1 MRADSEMADYPS
13 SQMASRR
20 FRDLREAPKEPPR
33 GPAWARPFIFFEEA
47 LVEVS
52 KVVWPSRAQTRT
64 AVVAAL
70 LPIAAVLVISLAVVL
85 VIAVR

>member
-1 MRADSEMADYPS
+1 MRADSETADYPS

-33 GPAWARPFIFFEEA
+33 GPAWARPFIFFE
-47 LVEVS
+47 
-52 KVVWPSRAQTRT
+52 VVWPSRAQTRT